1 MRAPRLVAAGAAAL
15 VCVAAGGVAYASI
28 PDSSGVIHACY
39 TRSSGALR
47 VSDAGTCTSKET
59 ALSWNTVGRAGLTW
73 QGQWSAGSSYQPRDA
88 VVYQGSS
95 YLALFA
101 SVGSAPPNPNWML
114 LAAAGAKGDTGQ
126 PGSTGATGATGA
138 MGPAGPTG
146 ATGSDGPIGA
156 TGPAGPAG
164 TSAAFIARHDAFVAV
179 STSPTTVVTLDLP
192 TGLYALFGKVVVT
205 NGDGSPQSVTCS
217 LSTGESALVRL
228 DGYDT
233 NGTGITTDVYSQVVS
248 LQDLL
253 TLSNPGT
260 VTLSCNGYGASATSA
275 KITAIQV
282 GSLHG

>member
-1 MRAPRLVAAGAAAL
+1 MRVPRLAAAAAAGAL
-15 VCVAAGGVAYASI
+15 VCLVAGGVAYASV
-28 PDSSGVIHACY
+28 PDSNGAIHACY
-39 TRSSGALR
+39 TRVSGALR
-47 VSDAGTCTSKET
+47 VSDTGACTSKET
-59 ALSWNTVGRAGLTW
+59 ALSWNNVGPAGLTW
-73 QGQWSAGSSYQPRDA
+73 RGQWSPGSAYESRDA

-101 SVGSAPPNPNWML
+101 SVGSTPPSANWML

-126 PGSTGATGATGA
+126 PGATGATGPA
-138 MGPAGPTG
+138 GPTGPVGAAGPSGPVGATGPAGPTG
-146 ATGSDGPIGA
+146 A
-156 TGPAGPAG
+156 
-164 TSAAFIARHDAFVAV
+164 SAAFIARHDAFVAV
-179 STSPTTVVTLDLP
+179 STEPTTVATLDLP

-233 NGTGITTDVYSQVVS
+233 NGTGISTDVYSQVVS

-253 TLSNPGT
+253 SLAGPGT
-260 VTLSCNGYGASATSA
+260 VSLTCNGFGASATSA

>member
-1 MRAPRLVAAGAAAL
+1 MRAPRLVAAVAAAL

-28 PDSSGVIHACY
+28 PDSSGVIHACFS
-39 TRSSGALR
+39 RSSGALR
-47 VSDAGTCTSKET
+47 VSDAGTCSSKET

-101 SVGSAPPNPNWML
+101 SVGSTPPNPNWML
-114 LAAAGAKGDTGQ
+114 LAAGGAKGDTGQ
-126 PGSTGATGATGA
+126 PGATGATGPT
-138 MGPAGPTG
+138 GPAGPTG
-146 ATGSDGPIGA
+146 AMGFTGPAGA
-156 TGPAGPAG
+156 AGPAGPAG
-164 TSAAFIARHDAFVAV
+164 ASAAYIGRHDAFVAV
-179 STSPTTVVTLDLP
+179 GTSPTTVVTLDLP
-192 TGLYALFGKVVVT
+192 SGLYALFGKVVVT

-253 TLSNPGT
+253 TLSDPGT
-260 VTLSCNGYGASATSA
+260 VSLSCNGFGASATSA
-275 KITAIQV
+275 KITALQV